1 MADDAVFCQACG
13 HSNAAPAQAMG
24 SVRTGGSSRANA
36 LWWLLP
42 VFFGVLGGAVSYLA
56 VRDQNLKI
64 ARWMLVLGAVL
75 TPLLILIV
83 PAAIVTIGTPA
94 P

>member
-1 MADDAVFCQACG
+1 
-13 HSNAAPAQAMG
+13 
-24 SVRTGGSSRANA
+24 
-36 LWWLLP
+36 

-75 TPLLILIV
+75 TPFLILIV